1 MITKICDLGFS
12 READEN
18 QASTFCGTTYYMAP
32 EIFEKKKY
40 GKAIDVWAVG
50 VLIHNMLFGVLPF
63 KSLNMQLE
71 IAQKCHN
78 TFCINKKKIR
88 QNSSIDQ
95 GLFERLSD
103 LFSKIFLLN
112 PNKRISLKDLDKFLM

>member
-1 MITKICDLGFS
+1 
-12 READEN
+12 
-18 QASTFCGTTYYMAP
+18 MAP

-40 GKAIDVWAVG
+40 GKSIDVWAVG

-78 TFCINKKKIR
+78 TFTINKKKIR
-88 QNSSIDQ
+88 SNSSI
-95 GLFERLSD
+95 
-103 LFSKIFLLN
+103 N
-112 PNKRISLKDLDKFLM
+112 